1 MTHQVKGEYCT
12 PLFLIRDCRQKL
24 ATYYYYYYFITSHVS
39 THHSVLPLE
48 AVATLIM
55 RVCEATCPPIYA
67 PSRLQLFAHGSVCI
81 YVDGHRRP
89 APSPPPPPARAARS
103 PSMSQGGGLRQ
114 APLPAPCPQGPRLR
128 HPQSPSGS
136 PRCCQS
142 LAGQLQ
148 EKAQLVRHTYLPTY
162 CNMTLII

>member
-89 APSPPPPPARAARS
+89 APSPPPPPPAPHARHPCRRGGGSDRPPCQHLVRKVRVFGIRS
-103 PSMSQGGGLRQ
+103 PHQ
-114 APLPAPCPQGPRLR
+114 ALHAVVKVLPVNCRKKR
-128 HPQSPSGS
+128 N
-136 PRCCQS
+136 S
-142 LAGQLQ
+142 LGTP
-148 EKAQLVRHTYLPTY
+148 TYLRIVT
-162 CNMTLII
+162 